1 MTLRLA
7 DIASWVGGHLH
18 GAGASVD
25 GVSTDTR
32 TITPGALFVALKGE
46 RYDAHDFVATARERG
61 ATAALVDH
69 VVDADMPQIIVAD
82 TLAAL
87 GELARAVR
95 AQRDARVIGITG
107 SNGKTTVKTLTASIL
122 SRHGRT
128 HVNVGNLNNEIGVPL
143 TLLAMPERTQYAVI
157 EMGAG
162 KPGDIAYLARIARP
176 DIGLVNNVAAA
187 HLERLGSERGVAET
201 KGAIYAELPANGVAI
216 INADDAYADY
226 FAALAN
232 GRRIVRFGLD
242 RKVDVGA
249 VLDSRNGFT
258 LRTWHGST
266 PVTLAQP
273 GRHNVMNALAAA
285 AIAAALDVPL
295 TTIRAGLEAAPA
307 VAGRLA
313 RRKHVSGAVLIDDSY
328 NANPGSFAAAIATLA
343 AEPGETILVVGDM
356 AELGPDAERL
366 HAHIGALAKASGIQH
381 LHAVGR
387 LSRAAATSFGTGA
400 THHADQPALIAA
412 LRGDLRAGVTALV
425 KGSRSSAMDRVV
437 SALLDD
443 GNGGE
448 RHAA

>member
-1 MTLRLA
+1 MKLRLT

-18 GAGASVD
+18 GAGGFID

-46 RYDAHDFVATARERG
+46 RYDAHDFVGTAHERG

-69 VVDADMPQIIVAD
+69 RVDVNMSQVVVAD

-87 GELARAVR
+87 GELARSVR
-95 AQRDARVIGITG
+95 SQRDARVIGITG

-122 SRHGRT
+122 ARHGRT

-162 KPGDIAYLARIARP
+162 KPGDIAYLSRIARP
-176 DIGLVNNVAAA
+176 DVGLVNNVAPA

-201 KGAIYAELPANGVAI
+201 KGAIYSALPETGIAI
-216 INADDAYADY
+216 INADDVHADY
-226 FAALAN
+226 FAELA
-232 GRRIVRFGLD
+232 GTRRIVRFGVEAEADVRAELD
-242 RKVDVGA
+242 AR
-249 VLDSRNGFT
+249 GFM
-258 LRTWHGST
+258 LHT
-266 PVTLAQP
+266 PAGHTSVALAQP

-285 AIAAALDVPL
+285 AIATALDVPL
-295 TTIRAGLEAAPA
+295 VTIRAGLEAAPA
-307 VAGRLA
+307 VAGRLV
-313 RRKHVSGAVLIDDSY
+313 RRKHASGAMLIDDSY

-343 AEPGETILVVGDM
+343 AEPGETILVMGDM
-356 AELGPDAERL
+356 AELGADAERL
-366 HAHIGALAKASGIQH
+366 HADTGALAKRSGIRR

-387 LSRAAATSFGTGA
+387 LSRAAAEAFGAGA
-400 THHADQPALIAA
+400 THYADQPALIAA
-412 LRGDLRAGVTALV
+412 LRGDLHSGVVALI